1 MGRSRRHL
9 SEFSM
14 IEGEVAFADDI
25 MVIVGVVENVV
36 RKSVES
42 VVKTNLD
49 DIETY
54 LNFRKTRKV
63 SIFLSH

>member
-1 MGRSRRHL
+1 
-9 SEFSM
+9 M

-63 SIFLSH
+63 IIFLSH